1 MLTTIILRGKLGEM
15 FGREFRLDIRTP
27 REAIHAIDRQKPGLR
42 KAILD
47 LHAGNFRFGVLRGDD
62 QIGPIELDMLH
73 EGRTIEIRPVL
84 MGSDDEKGWGQ
95 LIVGVILIVAGII
108 LIETPWG
115 VPLIMAGIS
124 VALGGISQLIAG
136 SPGDDNQTNVR
147 NKQSYQFSGPVNVA
161 LQGAALQLPFGRT
174 WCPSV
179 VGSSSI
185 VSDVIKRGSN
195 PIGSAPVDDDGTF
208 FVPGPSGQLPP

>member
-1 MLTTIILRGKLGEM
+1 MITTIILRGKLGEI
-15 FGREFRLDIRTP
+15 FGREFQLDIRTP

-47 LHAGNFRFGVLRGDD
+47 LHAANFRFGVLRGED
-62 QIGPIELDMLH
+62 QIGVLELDMMH
-73 EGRTIEIRPVL
+73 QGRTIEIRPVL
-84 MGSDDEKGWGQ
+84 MGSDDTKGWGE
-95 LIVGVILIVAGII
+95 LIVGVLLIVIGII
-108 LIETPWG
+108 AIESPFG

-124 VALGGISQLIAG
+124 LALGGISQLIAG
-136 SPGDDNQTNVR
+136 SPGQDNQTNLR
-147 NKQSYQFSGPVNVA
+147 NKQSYQFGGPVNVA

-185 VSDVIKRGSN
+185 VSNVIKRGNN
-195 PIGSAPVDDDGTF
+195 PIGSAPVDDDGSF
-208 FVPGPSGQLPP
+208 FRPGPSGQLPP

>member
-1 MLTTIILRGKLGEM
+1 MLTTVILRGKLGEL

-47 LHAGNFRFGVLRGDD
+47 LHAANFRFGVSRGEDKG
-62 QIGPIELDMLH
+62 IGPLELDMTH

-84 MGSDDEKGWGQ
+84 MGSDDEKGFGQ
-95 LIVGVILIVAGII
+95 LIIGVILIVAGIF
-108 LIETPWG
+108 LIHTPFG
-115 VPLIMAGIS
+115 VPLILLGIS
-124 VALGGISQLIAG
+124 TALGGISQLIAG
-136 SPGDDNQTNVR
+136 SPADDNQQNQQ
-147 NKQSYQFSGPVNVA
+147 KQSYQFGGPANIA
-161 LQGAALQLPFGRT
+161 LQGAALPLPFGRT

-185 VSDVIKRGSN
+185 ISDVVKRGSN
-195 PIGSAPVDDDGTF
+195 PLGTVPVDDDGSF